1 MNRSSRRLPHLRG
14 LVVAL
19 VAIALSAGVAL
30 AARPA
35 TAPPD
40 AAADGLDRATEVS
53 GRTVPAEVVHP
64 DVPARPTQV
73 AEEPANDE
81 PTTDESAEID
91 EPDRPM
97 NHGWFV
103 SEAATTE
110 TPAGYDSHGAYVSS
124 IAKGD
129 AGKPSGSTGAGGTS
143 PGGTKAAE
151 GQAKAAE
158 AMAAASERKGG
169 GNASGD

>member
-1 MNRSSRRLPHLRG
+1 MI
-14 LVVAL
+14 AL
-19 VAIALSAGVAL
+19 VAIALSAGAAL

-35 TAPPD
+35 TTPPD

-53 GRTVPAEVVHP
+53 GRTVPAEVIHP
-64 DVPARPTQV
+64 EVPARPTE
-73 AEEPANDE
+73 APEELASEEPAE
-81 PTTDESAEID
+81 TAETSEVD

-97 NHGWFV
+97 NHGWYV
-103 SEAATTE
+103 SEAAKAE

-129 AGKPSGSTGAGGTS
+129 AGKPSGSTGAGTS
-143 PGGTKAAE
+143 RGGTKAVE

-158 AMAAASERKGG
+158 ARAAASERKGA
-169 GNASGD
+169 GNGSDD